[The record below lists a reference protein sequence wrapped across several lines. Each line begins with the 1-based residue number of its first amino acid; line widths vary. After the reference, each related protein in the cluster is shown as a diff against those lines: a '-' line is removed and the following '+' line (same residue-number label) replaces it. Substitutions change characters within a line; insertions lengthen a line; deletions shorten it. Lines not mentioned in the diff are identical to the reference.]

1 MIDNSK
7 ATIRTFTGKTIN
19 LIMPKEEDI
28 DILDIAHGL
37 SNVCRYNGHCSK
49 FYSVAEHSVL
59 LSYKYGLAALMH
71 DASEA
76 YLGDLVSPLKKFTTL
91 GKIFIPI
98 EKKMEKVISSKFQ
111 LGELTEEFD
120 QADKAFRMVEKNAL
134 FGEKFSW
141 REEHYNYD
149 YDFSSLFDIVIYG
162 WLPEDAEFYFLK
174 RYYDLTVY

>member
-59 LSYKYGLAALMH
+59 LSYKL
-71 DASEA
+71 
-76 YLGDLVSPLKKFTTL
+76 
-91 GKIFIPI
+91 
-98 EKKMEKVISSKFQ
+98 
-111 LGELTEEFD
+111 
-120 QADKAFRMVEKNAL
+120 
-134 FGEKFSW
+134 
-141 REEHYNYD
+141 
-149 YDFSSLFDIVIYG
+149 SLIHI
-162 WLPEDAEFYFLK
+162 
-174 RYYDLTVY
+174 